1 MRVGLDTNVII
12 GATADHFSAQTK
24 LIEAVIAGE
33 LTALATPAVLR
44 EYHRITGQLLT
55 TPAQREQFEQLVA
68 ALENVSPGSVEVQI
82 DDEEDRQ
89 IIAAAL
95 GGGATHLV
103 TRDNQLLDIGEIDDL
118 DMVTP
123 QECWNSWLAARGE
136 STEWQTWLN
145 DLGIGS

>member
-1 MRVGLDTNVII
+1 M
-12 GATADHFSAQTK
+12 
-24 LIEAVIAGE
+24 GE
-33 LTALATPAVLR
+33 ITALATPAVLR

-82 DDEEDRQ
+82 DDEEDRK

-103 TRDNQLLDIGEIDDL
+103 TRDNHLLDIGEIDNL

-123 QECWNSWLAARGE
+123 QECWNSWLADRDE